1 MGTHFHKSKLAITGR
16 DGLAYALA
24 VPLVFALDWA
34 CPFLALTG
42 LPCPGCG
49 ITRASMA
56 LLELDFLKAF
66 GLNQLFFIAPLVL
79 VSIYFSMRRAK
90 FRNATLVAVAALMV
104 VAFVLYRWAN
114 LDSWPGLSI

>member
-34 CPFLALTG
+34 CPILALTG

-56 LLELDFLKAF
+56 LLELDLLTAF
-66 GLNQLFFIAPLVL
+66 NLNQLFFIAPLVL
-79 VSIYFSMRRAK
+79 FFVYLSMRRAK
-90 FRNATLVAVAALMV
+90 FRNRTLVVVTAVMV
-104 VAFVLYRWAN
+104 VVFVWYRWAN